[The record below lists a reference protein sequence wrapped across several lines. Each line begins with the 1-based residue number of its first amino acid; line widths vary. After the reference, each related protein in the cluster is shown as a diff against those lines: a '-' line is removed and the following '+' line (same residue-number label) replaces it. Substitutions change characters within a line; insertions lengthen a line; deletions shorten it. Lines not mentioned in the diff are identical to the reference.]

1 MKYREPTPELS
12 ENQKPAL
19 NNGQDVIPFSLPLSI
34 VRWFFYSIC
43 FANLL
48 IPFRLTPWQMVCG
61 GLILG
66 WFASQLNALINKK

>member
-1 MKYREPTPELS
+1 MKQREPIEVDTS
-12 ENQKPAL
+12 KNSVL
-19 NNGQDVIPFSLPLSI
+19 NNSQDVIPFSLPLSV

-43 FANLL
+43 FGNLL
-48 IPFRLTPWQMVCG
+48 IPFGLTPWQLICG